1 MKCIRIKNRISRVLL
16 GVLTVSVLFGCGKEE
31 FALPYGSMDN
41 NHKFTLEP
49 EEQQKELDL
58 FAADYA
64 AVSGDKTDTVS
75 LNTSD
80 LKAAGLYDIRNKE
93 VCYSYNTFARLDP
106 ASLTKLMTALIVFEN
121 CSRLDDVI
129 TIGDVSIGEEG
140 VQRFGLKAGD
150 RVTARDLLNIMLVQ
164 SGNDAALA
172 LARYVGENSY
182 RPDDDTQVIDP
193 VDNFVLMMNA
203 RASSLGCAA
212 TNFVN
217 PHGLTTEGHYSSAY
231 DLYLIFNEL
240 IKYPQFLEII
250 RQDSV
255 TITYNTAEG
264 EVKSRTVTSTDQYL
278 TKGYSTPDNVSV
290 LGGKTGSTAS
300 AGKCLILYAENA
312 DGNPFIAIIM
322 GAEDSDIL
330 YGTMSELLKITNS

>member
-1 MKCIRIKNRISRVLL
+1 MKDMRSGFSKMICWMAAVILVFQMI
-16 GVLTVSVLFGCGKEE
+16 
-31 FALPYGSMDN
+31 LPCSS
-41 NHKFTLEP
+41 
-49 EEQQKELDL
+49 
-58 FAADYA
+58 YA
-64 AVSGDKTDTVS
+64 AIEPTLTA
-75 LNTSD
+75 
-80 LKAAGLYDIRNKE
+80 KAAVVYCENTGE
-93 VCYSYNTFARLDP
+93 VVFTKNEDMKLQPYSV
-106 ASLTKLMTALIVFEN
+106 TKLITALVTVMN
-121 CSRLDDVI
+121 SPLDRTVE
-129 TIGDVSIGEEG
+129 VSPAAASQSGSC
-140 VQRFGLKAGD
+140 VGLKAGEK
-150 RVTARDLLNIMLVQ
+150 VTVEELLYGALVQ
-164 SGNDAALA
+164 SGNDAAYA
-172 LARYVGENSY
+172 LAESVSGSK
-182 RPDDDTQVIDP
+182 DK
-193 VDNFVLMMNA
+193 FVKQMNRVA
-203 RASSLGCAA
+203 KNIGC
-212 TNFVN
+212 TNTHFVN